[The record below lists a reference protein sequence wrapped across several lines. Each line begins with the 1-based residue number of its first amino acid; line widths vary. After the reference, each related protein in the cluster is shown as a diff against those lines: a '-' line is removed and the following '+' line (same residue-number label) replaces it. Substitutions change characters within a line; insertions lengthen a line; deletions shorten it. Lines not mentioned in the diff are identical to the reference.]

1 MEHKQNRLINEK
13 SPYLLQHAHNP
24 VDWHPWGDE
33 AFKTAEREDKPVF
46 LSIGYSTCHWCH
58 VMARESF
65 EDKSIAGLINSA
77 FVPVKVDREE
87 RPDLDSIYMTIC
99 QMLTGSGGW
108 PLTIIMTPDKKPFFT
123 GTYIPKNTRFGRTG
137 LMELIPRIRDV
148 WANRRTDVIDTADKI
163 ISALKK
169 VEDPAPGPDIDMT
182 VMERAFHELSQHFD
196 RLNGGFGNEPKF
208 PSPHNLLFLLR
219 HWNRTGNRDALEMVE
234 KTIHSMRRGGI
245 YDQIGFGLHRY
256 STDREWLVPHFEKML
271 YDQAMFALSCL
282 ETCQATG
289 LDYYAH
295 VAREVF
301 TYVLRDMTSPHGGF
315 YSAEDADSEGEEG
328 RFYLWDEKEIR
339 EILGKDSVELFIR
352 AFGVERGGN
361 YRDKAS
367 GGASGLNILHQ
378 KPHLPDSARN
388 ADIPSAEF
396 DAKISSLRVQLF
408 NARQKRIH
416 PFRDDKILTDWNGL
430 MIAAL
435 ARGAQVLEDRPC
447 LAAAVKA
454 ADFILSNL
462 RGPDGRLL
470 HRYRDGGAAIPAN
483 LDDYAFLAW
492 GLIEIYEACFDA
504 AYLKAAIELNKDMLD
519 LFMDQ
524 GRGGFFFTAHDGEH
538 LLIRKKEVYDSAMPS
553 GNSVAM
559 LNLLRLARLTGRAD
573 LEEKAAEIGRAF
585 SDQIRQMP
593 SACTF
598 CLTAVDFSLGPS
610 YEVVIS
616 GNSNAPDT
624 IEMISA
630 LRKSF
635 IPNKAIILRPT
646 EVPSSSIDSLSEFVR
661 GYSVINDRAT
671 AYVCLNHACKA
682 PTTDPSEMLKLLG
695 VKKHGPSSV

>member
-1 MEHKQNRLINEK
+1 MEHKPNRLINEK

-24 VDWHPWGDE
+24 VDWRPWGDE
-33 AFKTAEREDKPVF
+33 AFVAAAREDKPVF

-65 EDKSIAGLINSA
+65 EDRSVAGLINGA

-87 RPDLDSIYMTIC
+87 RPDLDSVYMTIC
-99 QMLTGSGGW
+99 QMLTGGGGW
-108 PLTIIMTPDKKPFFT
+108 PLTIIMTPDKKPFFA

-137 LMELIPRIRDV
+137 LMELIPRIREV
-148 WANRRTDVIDTADKI
+148 WAGRRTDVIDTADKI

-169 VEDPAPGPDIDMT
+169 IEDPAPGTDIDMS
-182 VMERAFHELSQHFD
+182 VLERAFRELSQHFD
-196 RLNGGFGNEPKF
+196 RLHGGFGNEPKF

-219 HWNRTGNRDALEMVE
+219 YWNRTGNRDALEMVE
-234 KTIHSMRRGGI
+234 QTIHSMRRGGI

-295 VAREVF
+295 VAREIF
-301 TYVLRDMTSPHGGF
+301 TYVLRDMTCPDGGF

-339 EILGKDSVELFIR
+339 EILGKDSGEFFIR
-352 AFGVERGGN
+352 AFGVEKGGN

-367 GGASGLNILHQ
+367 GVASGLNILHR
-378 KPHLPDSARN
+378 KPHLQDPARN
-388 ADIPSAEF
+388 ADIPSAGF

-408 NARQKRIH
+408 NARQKRIR

-435 ARGAQVLEDRPC
+435 ARGAQVLEDRSC
-447 LAAAVKA
+447 LAAAAKA
-454 ADFILSNL
+454 ADFILSDL

-470 HRYRDGGAAIPAN
+470 HRYRDGGAAIPAS
-483 LDDYAFLAW
+483 LDDYAFLVW

-504 AYLKAAIELNKDMLD
+504 AYLKAALELNKDMLD
-519 LFMDQ
+519 LFMDRV
-524 GRGGFFFTAHDGEH
+524 RGGLFFTAHDSEP
-538 LLIRKKEVYDSAMPS
+538 LLIRKKEIYDSAMPS

-573 LEEKAAEIGRAF
+573 LEEKAAETGRAF
-585 SDQIRQMP
+585 SEQIMQMP

-610 YEVVIS
+610 YEIVIS
-616 GNSNAPDT
+616 GKSGAPDT

-646 EVPSSSIDSLSEFVR
+646 EDLSSSIDSLSEFVR
-661 GYSVINDRAT
+661 GYPAVNDRAT
-671 AYVCLNHACKA
+671 AYVCLNNACKA

-695 VKKHGPSSV
+695 IKKHGDSSV